1 MKIFEN
7 YNLKN
12 YNTFGFDV
20 VAKKFVEYETE
31 AELVEFLKA
40 NEPICGVHCTT
51 KRRTCHCGLDPQ
63 STENKGLKNQAIAGQ
78 ARNDTLL
85 LHIGSGSNLLFL
97 GDFDGTILHSAIK
110 FINTLNPPEVAPSN
124 SPEGGE
130 QIPPLGGGG
139 ATSLAFVRVGAGVV
153 WDDFVAQMV
162 ECGFGGAENLSLI
175 PGEVGAAA
183 VQNIGAYGVEIQDII
198 AKVETIEIDTLQKKI
213 FDVSECKYNYR
224 ESIFKTDL
232 KGKFIVTAVVFRLS
246 KNPVLKLDY
255 GALREHLKNIENPNI
270 QDVRNAVIEIRRSKL
285 PDTKILGNA
294 GSFFK
299 NPYCSK
305 EHFEKL
311 QKNYPNIPFYS
322 VNDTSTSLSNRVK
335 LSAAWLIEQ
344 CGWKGK
350 TLGGAAVYHLQPL
363 VLVNQG
369 NATPQDVANL
379 AVEIQKSVKE
389 KFNVELEAEVN
400 FV

>member
-1 MKIFEN
+1 MKIIKN

-12 YNTFGFDV
+12 HNTFGFEIF
-20 VAKKFVEYETE
+20 AKKFVEYENETE
-31 AELVEFLKA
+31 LIDFLK
-40 NEPICGVHCTT
+40 
-51 KRRTCHCGLDPQ
+51 
-63 STENKGLKNQAIAGQ
+63 KN
-78 ARNDTLL
+78 NSEKL
-85 LHIGSGSNLLFL
+85 LHIGGGSNLLFL
-97 GDFDGTILHSAIK
+97 SDFDGTILHSAIK
-110 FINTLNPPEVAPSN
+110 FIAPLSHPE
-124 SPEGGE
+124 
-130 QIPPLGGGG
+130 GG
-139 ATSLAFVRVGAGVV
+139 ATSVAFVRVGAGVV
-153 WDDFVAQMV
+153 WDNFVAEMV
-162 ECGFGGAENLSLI
+162 DSGFGGVENLSLI

-198 AKVETIEIDTLQKKI
+198 SKVEVIDVETLQKKN
-213 FDVSECKYNYR
+213 FDVSECRYNYR
-224 ESIFKTDL
+224 ESIFKTDF
-232 KGKFIVTAVVFRLS
+232 KGKFIVTAVIFRLS
-246 KNPVLKLDY
+246 KTPKLKLDY
-255 GALREHLKNIENPNI
+255 GAIKEHLKNIKNPNI
-270 QDVRNAVIEIRRSKL
+270 QDVRNAVIEIRKNKL

-305 EHFEKL
+305 EHFEIL
-311 QKNYPNIPFYS
+311 QKNYPNIPFYPQ
-322 VNDTSTSLSNRVK
+322 NDNSTLPSKSIK

-379 AVEIQKSVKE
+379 SIEIQKSVKE
-389 KFNVELEAEVN
+389 KFCVELEAEVN

>member
-1 MKIFEN
+1 MKIIEN

-12 YNTFGFDV
+12 HNTFGFDV
-20 VAKKFVEYETE
+20 VAKKFVEYENE
-31 AELVEFLKA
+31 AELVEFLKT
-40 NEPICGVHCTT
+40 NSDKI
-51 KRRTCHCGLDPQ
+51 
-63 STENKGLKNQAIAGQ
+63 
-78 ARNDTLL
+78 

-110 FINTLNPPEVAPSN
+110 FIEI
-124 SPEGGE
+124 EE
-130 QIPPLGGGG
+130 Y
-139 ATSLAFVRVGAGVV
+139 FVRVGAGVV
-153 WDDFVAQMV
+153 WDDFVAEMV
-162 ECGFGGAENLSLI
+162 ERGFGGAENLSLI
-175 PGEVGAAA
+175 PGEIGAAA

-198 AKVETIEIDTLQKKI
+198 SKIEAIEIDTLQKRI
-213 FDVSECKYNYR
+213 FDVSECKYDYR

-232 KGKFIVTAVVFRLS
+232 KGKFIVTAVVFRMS

-255 GALREHLKNIENPNI
+255 GALKEHLKNIENPDIQNI
-270 QDVRNAVIEIRRSKL
+270 RDAIIKIRESKL

-299 NPYCSK
+299 NPCCSK
-305 EHFEKL
+305 EHFEYL
-311 QKNYPNIPFYS
+311 QKIYPNIPFYPIVTAS
-322 VNDTSTSLSNRVK
+322 DKEVVK

-379 AVEIQKSVKE
+379 SAEIQKSVKE
-389 KFNVELEAEVN
+389 KFCLELEPEVN
-400 FV
+400 FI